1 MARKHSMATVTAAA
15 KHPAFNSD
23 FYAAVSAIIPVLF
36 LALVVESRSY
46 HSLLQASVDLQR
58 WGKQHG
64 RAATILVTYPA
75 VLLQTLALLIV
86 VSGAAGEC
94 AAVYALYQHQ
104 TSQTTE
110 TLVLVATWFLVAVI
124 AAARS
129 WHTCKPSS
137 PGWYPARRIGSKY
150 PRRSTEQFQRRAFL
164 AFRHAHGRCRA

>member
-1 MARKHSMATVTAAA
+1 MARMHSMATVTAAA

-46 HSLLQASVDLQR
+46 DSLLQASVDLQR
-58 WGKQHG
+58 WGKRHG
-64 RAATILVTYPA
+64 TAATILVTYPA

-124 AAARS
+124 AAA
-129 WHTCKPSS
+129 PLLAYLQAQF
-137 PGWYPARRIGSKY
+137 PGLV
-150 PRRSTEQFQRRAFL
+150 PRQENRVEVPPQV
-164 AFRHAHGRCRA
+164 H